1 MTEDAIIIAAGLC
14 CPLGK
19 NFEAATEA
27 YSKGEKSLVRERS
40 LIGHDGDPIT
50 LSYVFVPTEERDY
63 EQRLLNLFKSAFT
76 DCLLRATSLRNAGPL
91 RFGLIVVLPRW
102 LNGHQ
107 LTTRLS
113 AAFSAEPYEQIIYKR
128 FCFGAQ
134 AAALRMIDLARQDI
148 ADREADVVFVA
159 ALDSYIDTHLLDRLA
174 TEGKAFGSGQP
185 HGLVPG
191 EACAVIAVGKS
202 SLRLETSAEILGF
215 GVGEEATD
223 GKPIG
228 IRGRGLGDALR
239 NAATGLEQSVPVMR
253 ALADL
258 NGERWR
264 AEHYGAGI
272 ASFGNGLGE
281 ALLDPECYA
290 LAMGDVGAAA
300 GGVMVALALGAM
312 PSPRGHPA
320 HSEPIKYPTLL
331 VATSHRG
338 RSCALMLA
346 HARRKEA

>member
-1 MTEDAIIIAAGLC
+1 MTQEAIVIPAGLC

-19 NFEAATEA
+19 NFEAATVA
-27 YSKGEKSLVRERS
+27 YSKGDRSLERDRS

-50 LSYVFVPTEERDY
+50 LSYVFAPAGERDY
-63 EQRLLNLFKSAFT
+63 ERRLLNLLKNAFT
-76 DCLLRATSLRNAGPL
+76 DCLSRATSLHNVGPL
-91 RFGLIVVLPRW
+91 RFGLIIVLPRW
-102 LNGHQ
+102 LNGHP
-107 LTTRLS
+107 LTTRLA
-113 AAFSAEPYEQIIYKR
+113 AAFSADSEVHISHQW

-134 AAALRMIDLARQDI
+134 AEALWMIDLARQDI
-148 ADREADVVFVA
+148 ANGKADVVFVA
-159 ALDSYIDTHLLDRLA
+159 ALDSHIDTHLLDRLA
-174 TEGKAFGSGQP
+174 TEGRAFGSGQP
-185 HGLVPG
+185 HGLVPS
-191 EACAVIAVGKS
+191 EACTVIAVGKS

-215 GVGEEATD
+215 GVGEEAAG

-239 NAATGLEQSVPVMR
+239 SAARGLEQSAPVMR
-253 ALADL
+253 AMADL

-272 ASFGNGLGE
+272 ASFGNGFGE

-312 PSPRGHPA
+312 PSPRAHPA

-331 VATSHRG
+331 VATSLRG